1 MLVLRSRIA
10 GEAVRPPGRAG
21 TALTGTLLGRLGPEL
36 AAAFRTR
43 VERELADE
51 ALLAEHD
58 ADPARE
64 PAILSI
70 RPAAGSPVPGRLERD
85 VAIVR
90 GGLEAGRAAARAALA
105 I

>member
-21 TALTGTLLGRLGPEL
+21 AALTGAMLGRLGPAV

-90 GGLEAGRAAARAALA
+90 GGLEAGRAAAHAALA